1 MKKPTYTPPSRDPN
15 MAPVFGVMIVGEKVN
30 SYSPVYCTVD
40 NNMRI
45 CERRREQFTKYEV
58 PSTLRMCIILHNPDK
73 IGQPNFFMP
82 VHDPEKPELVQYILD
97 MIHTQK
103 EQHAETVR
111 NTAQP
116 VRTHD
121 EVQE

>member
-30 SYSPVYCTVD
+30 QYSPVYCTVD

-58 PSTLRMCIILHNPDK
+58 PSTLKMCIIMHNPDK

-82 VHDPEKPELVQYILD
+82 IHNAEHTAFVVTILD
-97 MIHTQK
+97 IIHTQK
-103 EQHAETVR
+103 ETSAATVVA
-111 NTAQP
+111 TAKP

-121 EVQE
+121 EVQK